1 MTRRTLGIGICC
13 LVTSCL
19 SVQAFGGGSLTPVQ
33 TQSTSAGGALVPTNW
48 GAGTPGVNDPLV
60 FNKFNPNQGTLTSI
74 SITMTTTVRND
85 YTMMF
90 ASTPTPTTIYLA
102 TSQTSN
108 PSVLADPS
116 ARAMLT
122 DGPTVTLFG
131 PNGVTQLFG
140 AGGTRQPVDF
150 VSLTESKG
158 TYSSLLPI
166 TSPNYIPPTVT
177 EQSFQRTLT
186 AADSASLFKE
196 FIGTGTLNL
205 NLPISTTVFS
215 SFYSSSG
222 NGGGAVFTEASASV
236 SIQYGFQIAPQS
248 VPEPSS
254 AVLLAMGVGVA
265 VLATRRGRRAAFL
278 A

>member
-1 MTRRTLGIGICC
+1 MSRRTLGIGICC
-13 LVTSCL
+13 VVTSCL

-33 TQSTSAGGALVPTNW
+33 TQSTSPAGVMVSTNW
-48 GAGTPGVNDPLV
+48 IAGTQGVNDPLV

-85 YTMMF
+85 YTMTF
-90 ASTPTPTTIYLA
+90 ASTPTTTTIYLA

-122 DGPTVTLFG
+122 DGPTVTLLG
-131 PNGVTQLFG
+131 PNGVTLFG
-140 AGGTRQPVDF
+140 APGTRQPVDF
-150 VSLTESKG
+150 VSMTESKG

-166 TSPNYIPPTVT
+166 SSPNYIAPTVT

-186 AADSASLFKE
+186 AADSASLFKQ
-196 FIGTGTLNL
+196 FTGTGTLNL
-205 NLPISTTVFS
+205 PISTSAFS

-236 SIQYGFQIAPQS
+236 SIQYGYLITPQS

-254 AVLLAMGVGVA
+254 VVLLALGAGLVF
-265 VLATRRGRRAAFL
+265 LARRRGRRAASL